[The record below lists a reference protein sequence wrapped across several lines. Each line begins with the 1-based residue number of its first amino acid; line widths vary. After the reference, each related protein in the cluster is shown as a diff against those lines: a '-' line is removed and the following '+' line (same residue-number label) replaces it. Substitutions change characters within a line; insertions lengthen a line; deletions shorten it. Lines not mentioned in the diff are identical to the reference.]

1 MGEAQFDTLFHFSW
15 VDDELGDFSMGIPD
29 KTCCWIH
36 LKRCPYDHKDIG
48 TFHNGG
54 VPLYLNMLK
63 KNLSL
68 DANIDEMYYRE
79 GAPLRNEYDF
89 LFRSLFK
96 ESGFYMRIIDAV
108 SKKNM
113 GITRQEIAAQA
124 KVAPNGTLTKALKN
138 LINCDFIRKY
148 AAFGKK
154 ERDALYQL
162 TDLSILFYKRF
173 VEKYSGKDEHHWTNT
188 IDSPS
193 RRTWTG
199 IAFEQVCLLHVPQIK
214 QALGIA
220 GVQTEVSSW
229 RYAGDGNTTGA
240 QIDMLITRRDKV
252 INLCEMKYSSYEYEI
267 TPKYNRELR
276 ERCSIF
282 RSITKTRYAMHT
294 TLITPWGL
302 KNNANTGVIDQTIV
316 LDNLFGYKL

>member
-1 MGEAQFDTLFHFSW
+1 M
-15 VDDELGDFSMGIPD
+15 
-29 KTCCWIH
+29 
-36 LKRCPYDHKDIG
+36 LKSNGLTWDRSLILDASRVL
-48 TFHNGG
+48 GG

-63 KNLSL
+63 KNRSL
-68 DANIDEMYYRE
+68 DANIDAMFFRE
-79 GAPLRNEYDF
+79 GAPLCNEYDF
-89 LFRSLFK
+89 LFKSLFK
-96 ESGFYMRIIDAV
+96 DSNYYMRVVDAI

-124 KVAPNGTLTKALKN
+124 KVAANGTLSKALKN

-148 AAFGKK
+148 TGFGKK
-154 ERDALYQL
+154 ERNALYQL

-173 VEKYSGKDEHHWTNT
+173 VEKYSGKDEHHWTNI

-193 RRTWTG
+193 RRAWTG

-229 RYAGDGNTTGA
+229 RYTGNENTPGA

-252 INLCEMKYSSYEYEI
+252 INLCEMKYSSFEYEI

-276 ERCSIF
+276 ERCSTF
-282 RSITKTRYAMHT
+282 RNVTKTRYALHT

-302 KNNANTGVIDQTIV
+302 KLNANTGVIDQTII
-316 LDNLFGYKL
+316 LDNLFGYKS